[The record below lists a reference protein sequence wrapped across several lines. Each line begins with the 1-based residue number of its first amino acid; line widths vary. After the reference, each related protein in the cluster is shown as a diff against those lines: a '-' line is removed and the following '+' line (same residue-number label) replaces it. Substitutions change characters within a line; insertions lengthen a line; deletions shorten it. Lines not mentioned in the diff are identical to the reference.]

1 MTYYSGFQTIV
12 EDSANDVNVTLLD
25 KLVGVVIEQ
34 RKAAKQNKDFATA
47 DALRKKIEEIGIVLE
62 DKPGGVTGWRMK

>member
-1 MTYYSGFQTIV
+1 M
-12 EDSANDVNVTLLD
+12 
-25 KLVGVVIEQ
+25 
-34 RKAAKQNKDFATA
+34 AKEMKDWTKA